1 MYEAFWGNNQNKLW
15 KQPCCMLHQNY
26 YRLQNYNRDSKGKKN
41 NVDETIKYKEN
52 ETKRT

>member
-1 MYEAFWGNNQNKLW
+1 MKHFGGTTKTSFGNNLVVCFIKIIIGY
-15 KQPCCMLHQNY
+15 KIITEIV
-26 YRLQNYNRDSKGKKN
+26 KEKKN